1 MLSELTSL
9 KNLVRKCYLYMYL
22 NICYLLEN
30 VILIDRY
37 STCLSRSRFKFDVVN
52 RYFYSNETA
61 RDDDI
66 SGTIIIHIKK

>member
-30 VILIDRY
+30 LYKLTGIPHVIVEVVLNSMLLIDIFIQ
-37 STCLSRSRFKFDVVN
+37 TKLQ
-52 RYFYSNETA
+52 
-61 RDDDI
+61 
-66 SGTIIIHIKK
+66 GMTI